1 MLPFELLAV
10 QPRIGFLVSGSFI
23 FVLSQE
29 PNGGKLQWGLVLLG
43 DTANHGAC
51 LKDSPLQ
58 RYQSRVPGQQQQQ
71 YIWRMIARM
80 IMEMT
85 HWQWLHLLLAWWSVG
100 LNWGGMVTWYIYC

>member
-51 LKDSPLQ
+51 LKDGPLQ
-58 RYQSRVPGQQQQQ
+58 RYQSRVPGQQQQHFPCFHLQ
-71 YIWRMIARM
+71 RPVVLLP
-80 IMEMT
+80 
-85 HWQWLHLLLAWWSVG
+85 LHVSG
-100 LNWGGMVTWYIYC
+100 NRRESG